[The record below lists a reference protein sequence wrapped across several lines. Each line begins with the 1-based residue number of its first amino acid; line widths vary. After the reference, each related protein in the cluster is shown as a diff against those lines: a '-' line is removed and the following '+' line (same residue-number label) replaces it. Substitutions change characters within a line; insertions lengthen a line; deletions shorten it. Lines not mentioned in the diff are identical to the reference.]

1 MPGQISGYFS
11 KSRSSAVRA
20 RWASGGG
27 HRVRARLCVQ
37 SARVC
42 ADTPDMPGNRPRP
55 ILSALAEDPALQD
68 GIDEFVLELA
78 GRIDDLQDCELRAD
92 LAGLAELAEELLRR
106 SARSGYDGLSRCASV
121 VRFAAR
127 EGSTEEARKA
137 LVELTEMAHRVR
149 LGHRGSV

>member
-1 MPGQISGYFS
+1 
-11 KSRSSAVRA
+11 
-20 RWASGGG
+20 
-27 HRVRARLCVQ
+27 
-37 SARVC
+37 
-42 ADTPDMPGNRPRP
+42 MPGNRPRP

-68 GIDEFVLELA
+68 GIDEFVLDLA
-78 GRIDDLQDCELRAD
+78 GRIDDLQECELRGD
-92 LAGLAELAEELLRR
+92 LAGLAELSEGLLRR

>member
-1 MPGQISGYFS
+1 
-11 KSRSSAVRA
+11 
-20 RWASGGG
+20 
-27 HRVRARLCVQ
+27 
-37 SARVC
+37 
-42 ADTPDMPGNRPRP
+42 MPGNRPRP

-68 GIDEFVLELA
+68 GIDAFVLELA
-78 GRIDDLQDCELRAD
+78 GHIDDLQDCELRGD

-106 SARSGYDGLSRCASV
+106 SAKSGYDGLSRCLSV

-127 EGSTEEARKA
+127 EGSIEEARKA